1 MRRYQFVDAITE
13 RQMSVLDALGREA
26 QALAD
31 KIEQL
36 RQGLIEGAPL
46 TPEQARRRAERDR
59 KRQDRMR
66 EIQNTAHQRVG
77 KIRSEIGE

>member
-13 RQMSVLDALGREA
+13 RQMSALDALGREA

-46 TPEQARRRAERDR
+46 TPEQLQRRTERDR

-66 EIQNTAHQRVG
+66 EIRNTAQQRVS
-77 KIRSEIGE
+77 KIRSQIGD